1 MINHYRTI
9 LLNETG
15 SVNQDMTYPGEEYVD
30 PSFIKK
36 KITSKIDTV
45 RKLLLGQSPDR
56 AFINY
61 RLKQITTMWHDSILK
76 DEVISPDNRITY
88 WPLDTSINSNINM
101 FGTITI
107 ESMDPTIKTNISP
120 AVQPISSVAGRSMWV
135 LDAQV
140 ESGVCIVTDEK
151 TKEIKSI
158 PAKGVFFDFSNNIVL
173 NLPNGSYRITAIGI
187 PHEDIGQT
195 LVDCDLI
202 KDTDIEFE
210 LFLDEDSLKE
220 IWRRS
225 DYISERLGS
234 LALALAKKMYALKS

>member
-9 LLNETG
+9 LLNESG
-15 SVNQDMTYPGEEYVD
+15 SVEQDMTYPGEEYVD
-30 PSFIKK
+30 PSFTKK
-36 KITSKIDTV
+36 KITSKLETV
-45 RKLLLGQSPDR
+45 RRLLFGQSPDR

-76 DEVISPDNRITY
+76 DEVISEDSRITY

-107 ESMDPTIKTNISP
+107 EGMEPVTKIKLYPSIP
-120 AVQPISSVAGRSMWV
+120 PVSSGAGRALWLLSATV
-135 LDAQV
+135 Q
-140 ESGVCIVTDEK
+140 SGVCSVIDEK
-151 TKEIKSI
+151 TKEEKSI
-158 PAKGVFFDFSNNIVL
+158 PAKGVFFDFGNNIVI
-173 NLPNGSYRITAIGI
+173 NLPDGNYRITAIGV

-210 LFLDEDSLKE
+210 LFLDNDSLKE

-225 DYISERLGS
+225 DDISERLGA
-234 LALALAKKMYALKS
+234 LALTLAKKMYKLKS

>member
-9 LLNETG
+9 LLNESG

-30 PSFIKK
+30 PSFTKK
-36 KITSKIDTV
+36 KITSKLDTV

-61 RLKQITTMWHDSILK
+61 RLKQITTMWHDSILR
-76 DEVISPDNRITY
+76 DEVINEDNRITY

-107 ESMDPTIKTNISP
+107 EGMDPVVKTKLIPS
-120 AVQPISSVAGRSMWV
+120 VQPISSGSGRSLW
-135 LDAQV
+135 LLSAQV
-140 ESGVCIVTDEK
+140 DSGVCVVTDEK
-151 TKEIKSI
+151 TKEVKSI
-158 PAKGVFFDFSNNIVL
+158 PAKGVFFDFGNNIVL
-173 NLPNGSYRITAIGI
+173 NLPNGSYRITAIGV
-187 PHEDIGQT
+187 PHEDIGQA

-210 LFLDEDSLKE
+210 LFLGNDSLKE

-225 DYISERLGS
+225 EDISERLGS
-234 LALALAKKMYALKS
+234 LALALAKKMYELKS